1 MISHLG
7 KGAFFYKEIHTLIL
21 YEFCMILCKLNT
33 YMNTHMNFA
42 DFTIKLTD
50 GYQKIRMSY
59 GKTDVLMKCNLSFR

>member
-1 MISHLG
+1 
-7 KGAFFYKEIHTLIL
+7 
-21 YEFCMILCKLNT
+21 
-33 YMNTHMNFA
+33 MNTHMNFA